1 MFIFFLEHAGEL
13 HIIILRRKK
22 GYEPLQK
29 PTHIHASSLTQ
40 NKRNFI
46 NKETTLICAQC
57 LLGTEVRRWVIPRAL
72 AKPQECSSSLAS
84 NKALA
89 TFEDAP
95 SNTHLL
101 RWRKNALLATMQK
114 RVGGAG
120 VYAVFP
126 FHLVNQC
133 YQRVPLDLKFASRF
147 FK

>member
-1 MFIFFLEHAGEL
+1 MFVFFLEHAGEL

-22 GYEPLQK
+22 KVWALTK

-89 TFEDAP
+89 PFEDAP
-95 SNTHLL
+95 SNTLITVI
-101 RWRKNALLATMQK
+101 KK
-114 RVGGAG
+114 CYVGNYEKKEGMRSRC
-120 VYAVFP
+120 VCCVP
-126 FHLVNQC
+126 FSFGELV
-133 YQRVPLDLKFASRF
+133 VPEGTTCLENCF
-147 FK
+147 

>member
-1 MFIFFLEHAGEL
+1 MFVFFLEHAGEL

-89 TFEDAP
+89 PFEDAP
-95 SNTHLL
+95 SNTLITVI
-101 RWRKNALLATMQK
+101 KK
-114 RVGGAG
+114 CYVGNYEKKEGMRSRC
-120 VYAVFP
+120 VCCVP
-126 FHLVNQC
+126 FSFGELV
-133 YQRVPLDLKFASRF
+133 VPESTTCLENCF
-147 FK
+147 

>member
-72 AKPQECSSSLAS
+72 AKPQEGSSSLAS

-89 TFEDAP
+89 PFEDAP
-95 SNTHLL
+95 SNTLITVI
-101 RWRKNALLATMQK
+101 KK
-114 RVGGAG
+114 CYVGNYEKKEGMRSRC
-120 VYAVFP
+120 VCCVP
-126 FHLVNQC
+126 FSFGELV
-133 YQRVPLDLKFASRF
+133 VPEGTTCLENCF
-147 FK
+147 